1 MVLQVHCSSNRL
13 GHCIAGGEGGQLTS
27 PTMHAQQRR
36 RNWSRDLASPTAHLN
51 SCTGCSCHSAG
62 MRVLSSEVDSV
73 NMISAISP
81 NSKSMRRYQ
90 MLTSLSISPLR
101 STCTSALC
109 YARHS
114 SFELVSNRCDASA
127 IRFAL
132 AAHHLQRSPSMS
144 SGTTDLWFQSNGS
157 PLKHM

>member
-1 MVLQVHCSSNRL
+1 MAPQVHCSSNRV

-27 PTMHAQQRR
+27 PTMHAQRR
-36 RNWSRDLASPTAHLN
+36 RRSWSRDLASPTAHLN

-62 MRVLSSEVDSV
+62 MRILSSVVDSV

-81 NSKSMRRYQ
+81 GSKSTRRCQ

-101 STCTSALC
+101 STCASALC
-109 YARHS
+109 FARRS
-114 SFELVSNRCDASA
+114 SFKLVSNRCEASS

-132 AAHHLQRSPSMS
+132 AAHHLKRSPGMS
-144 SGTTDLWFQSNGS
+144 SGATDL
-157 PLKHM
+157 